1 MEIKFCGKLQEPSFR
16 IEVRVNQAFF
26 SLSIKI
32 RAIKF
37 GSNFNEILLTSEF
50 FRIHSFTPIIV
61 NNLIG

>member
-1 MEIKFCGKLQEPSFR
+1 MEIKFCGKLREPSFR

-37 GSNFNEILLTSEF
+37 GSNFNEILLT
-50 FRIHSFTPIIV
+50 
-61 NNLIG
+61 

>member
-1 MEIKFCGKLQEPSFR
+1 MEIKFCGKLREPSFR
-16 IEVRVNQAFF
+16 IEVRANQAFF